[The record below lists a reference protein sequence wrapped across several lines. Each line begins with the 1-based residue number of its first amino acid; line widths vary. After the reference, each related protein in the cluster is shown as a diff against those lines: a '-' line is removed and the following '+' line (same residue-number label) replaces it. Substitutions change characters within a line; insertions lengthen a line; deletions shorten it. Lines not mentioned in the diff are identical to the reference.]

1 VILNLKVKKIVRF
14 FIYILFLFF
23 AIIFFDLTLNLVLP
37 EKFKKSI
44 GISKNYSLK
53 SERFHHEISSNINVY
68 EFWGDRK
75 YKVITNNHGMRVENN
90 NPLDKGKKNIGFIGD
105 SFVYGSG
112 ISFKNH
118 FINYIEKHN
127 TKHNYLNLGY
137 VSYSPSIYYKK
148 LDYYINEKNIDF
160 KKIIVFVD
168 TSDIQDEGIFY
179 REDKKGNIVRKWNSD
194 REIQKRNFKY
204 VFKNYLKQNSFIF
217 KFYEIFYVRNNHQ
230 GPTECLVN
238 KNIIKNFKKYL
249 DYERFGY
256 AFDNTINSKDWVKL
270 GQNKTLN
277 YLSKIK
283 SLLDENE
290 TEMVI
295 IYYPSAIDIL
305 ENNKIK
311 ENSKHYNLLY
321 TWSKNNNVNL
331 IDTHEDFFKQNDP
344 IKNYKINH
352 IICDA
357 HWNENGHKIIGKNI
371 LNYIKN

>member
-1 VILNLKVKKIVRF
+1 MILNLKVKKIVRF

-23 AIIFFDLTLNLVLP
+23 SIIFFDLTLNLVLP

-53 SERFHHEISSNINVY
+53 SERFHHEISSNINAY

-179 REDKKGNIVRKWNSD
+179 SEDKKGNIVRKWNSD

-217 KFYEIFYVRNNHQ
+217 KFYEIFYVRNNRK

-283 SLLDENE
+283 SLLDDNE
-290 TEMVI
+290 TEMLIV
-295 IYYPSAIDIL
+295 YYPSAIDIL

-344 IKNYKINH
+344 IKNYKTNH